1 MMTHLP
7 PSLSVKVHF
16 STVSGAPLVIVVWD
30 ESHPIQLIA
39 LSVPRSWYGPRW
51 YKIAYGGLWWCQT
64 RPAIR
69 FSTSPTGSQI
79 GSQICSLDRRRTLC
93 SGLHCIHHAHFLEFK
108 VCFDSYFLLSKC
120 SMWANIFS
128 MSLCLCVLCMPR
140 KATLRCYASICDD
153 VIISMKLLLS

>member
-69 FSTSPTGSQI
+69 SPSSPTGSQI
-79 GSQICSLDRRRTLC
+79 GLICLNRVPNLLTRSKADVLFRPALHTPCSLSWVQGMFWL
-93 SGLHCIHHAHFLEFK
+93 
-108 VCFDSYFLLSKC
+108 
-120 SMWANIFS
+120 IFFVVQMFYVGQYILYVS
-128 MSLCLCVLCMPR
+128 MSMCPM
-140 KATLRCYASICDD
+140 YA
-153 VIISMKLLLS
+153 